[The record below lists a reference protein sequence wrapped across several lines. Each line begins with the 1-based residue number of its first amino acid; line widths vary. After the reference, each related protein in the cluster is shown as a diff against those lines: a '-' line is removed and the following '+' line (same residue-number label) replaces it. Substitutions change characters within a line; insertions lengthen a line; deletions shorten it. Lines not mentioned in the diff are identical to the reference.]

1 MTKEYDFEATLE
13 EMTSPSTFDLKAAL
27 AKKTAPEDKVTVF
40 LDGKTMHEANVLT
53 DGVLDTE
60 SELNTY
66 KNARN
71 AELAGLLT
79 KQLELSAESSGGIT
93 DDPEKEVVDKQI
105 IKHRKDTAA
114 GVKKIETTLKKQ
126 EAEIERLLGVVK
138 ESALT
143 FKLRGLA
150 PKQSELIVAKWERE
164 HKEPA
169 RGDYEN
175 ETDFLLAYNTA
186 MRKRNRGIVIDQ
198 VRTSIVSVT
207 GSDLVEHAGGWKYEQ
222 GVELWDEID
231 DSERT
236 KLNTM
241 TGNLTFANTLY
252 SRVATEDADFLAK
265 P

>member
-40 LDGKTMHEANVLT
+40 LDGRTMHEANLLT
-53 DGVLDTE
+53 EGVLDTE

-66 KNARN
+66 KNMRS

-79 KQLELSAESSGGIT
+79 QQLELSAESTGGIT
-93 DDPEKEVVDKQI
+93 DDPEKDVVDKQVV
-105 IKHRKDTAA
+105 KHRKETAA
-114 GVKKIETTLKKQ
+114 GIKKIEASLKEQ

-150 PKQSELIVAKWERE
+150 PKQSELIVAKWERQY
-164 HKEPA
+164 KEPA

-175 ETDFLLAYNTA
+175 ETDYMHAQNLTS
-186 MRKRNRGIVIDQ
+186 RNRNRAIVVDQ

-207 GSDLVEHAGGWKYEQ
+207 GSDLVEHTGGWKYEQ
-222 GVELWDEID
+222 GVELWDELD

-241 TGNLTFANTLY
+241 VGNLTFANALY

-265 P
+265 R

>member
-40 LDGKTMHEANVLT
+40 LDGKTMHEANILT

-66 KNARN
+66 KNLRN
-71 AELAGLLT
+71 GELAGLLAR
-79 KQLELSAESSGGIT
+79 QMELTAEAAGGIT
-93 DDPEKEVVDKQI
+93 DDPEKEAVDKQI
-105 IKHRKDTAA
+105 LKHEKETAA
-114 GVKKIETTLKKQ
+114 GIKKIEASLKKQ
-126 EAEIERLLGVVK
+126 EAEIERLLGVVR

-150 PKQSELIVAKWERE
+150 PKQSEMIVAKWERFY
-164 HKEPA
+164 KEPA

-175 ETDFLLAYNTA
+175 ETDFLLDHNTA
-186 MRKRNRGIVIDQ
+186 MKKRNRSIVVDQ
-198 VRTSIVSVT
+198 VRTSMVSVT
-207 GSDLVEHAGGWKYEQ
+207 GSDLVEHTIGWTYAE
-222 GVELWDEID
+222 GVEFWDEID

-236 KLNTM
+236 KLNSM
-241 TGNLTFANTLY
+241 VGNLAFANALY
-252 SRVATEDADFLAK
+252 SRVATEDADFL
-265 P
+265 PSR